1 MNTAAAA
8 IRIDEG
14 SPGSVRVSGELTFGT
29 AAAALKA
36 IDAAV
41 ARDGRSELDLAGVTR
56 SDSAGLACVLAVLA
70 HSAERGRKLNV
81 RNMPEGMHLL
91 ASVCEVEGL
100 MA

>member
-1 MNTAAAA
+1 MSAAGAPV
-8 IRIDEG
+8 RIDEG
-14 SPGSVRVSGELTFGT
+14 SPGSVRVSGELTFGN
-29 AAAALKA
+29 AAEALKA

-41 ARDGRSELDLAGVTR
+41 SRDGRSELDLSGVSR

-70 HSAERGRKLNV
+70 QSAERGRKLTV